1 MSTATITSKGQVTIP
16 ASVRTDLKV
25 KSGDRLEFVKVKEG
39 LYEIMAATQD
49 VQRLKGIVKSKG
61 VVSIDEMNSAIRTR
75 AAK

>member
-1 MSTATITSKGQVTIP
+1 
-16 ASVRTDLKV
+16 
-25 KSGDRLEFVKVKEG
+25 
-39 LYEIMAATQD
+39 MAATQD